1 MMVWTP
7 FSEPKLSREQND
19 AIAARIRDVLQS
31 WKGTRYCAGQRAKG
45 VAVDCVR
52 FATACVDE
60 LFRVEHVPLETLPPD
75 AAFHAKKTAIRAM
88 RRIRRLYEP
97 MTRVVD
103 DIVQP
108 MDIVVT
114 GPRNGGPG
122 HMMLVGWRPNTMWE
136 TGTAAVREVGWT
148 IADRVFRVYR
158 LGERHAWRNP

>member
-1 MMVWTP
+1 MMTWTR
-7 FSEPKLSREQND
+7 FSESRLSRDEND

-31 WKGTRYCAGQRAKG
+31 WKGTRYCAGQCAKG

-60 LFRVEHVPLETLPPD
+60 LFGDDHRRLKTLPPD
-75 AAFHAKKTAIRAM
+75 AAFHATKTAIRAM
-88 RRIRRLYEP
+88 RKIRRLYEP
-97 MTRVVD
+97 MARVANG
-103 DIVQP
+103 IVQP

-122 HMMLVGWRPNTMWE
+122 HMLLVGWRPNTLWE

-148 IADRVFRVYR
+148 PEGRLFRIYR
-158 LGERHAWRNP
+158 LGDRHSWRKP